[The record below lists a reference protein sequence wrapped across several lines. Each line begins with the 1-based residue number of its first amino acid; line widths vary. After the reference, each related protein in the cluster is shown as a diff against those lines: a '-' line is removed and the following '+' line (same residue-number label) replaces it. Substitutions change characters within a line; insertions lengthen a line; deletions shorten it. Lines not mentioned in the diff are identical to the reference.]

1 MPGIYAFNDKV
12 SAEWFAPA
20 GFARGSMNAQ
30 SVSVRL
36 NEDNLDDLV
45 AFLGALSE
53 DAFLNDPKLGDP
65 DDE

>member
-1 MPGIYAFNDKV
+1 MEEDAPN
-12 SAEWFAPA
+12 FAPELGPA
-20 GFARGSMNAQ
+20 ALDSMGFT
-30 SVSVRL
+30 
-36 NEDNLDDLV
+36 EDNLDDLV